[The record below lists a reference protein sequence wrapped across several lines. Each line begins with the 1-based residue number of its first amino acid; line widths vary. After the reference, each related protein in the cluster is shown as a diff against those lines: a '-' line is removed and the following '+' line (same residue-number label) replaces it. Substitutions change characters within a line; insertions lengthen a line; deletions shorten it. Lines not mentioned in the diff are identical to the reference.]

1 MGSKA
6 KRMQKRLVKLI
17 LGAAIL
23 FLVAG
28 GALSVRS
35 QSSQE
40 VTVDRESYREMEKAY
55 LGEVKA
61 LLGEEGFDNSGVTFT
76 KEYKEDG
83 TRDYELL
90 IHHKGIGRLSE
101 EERVALQEKL
111 EEIPF
116 PVPGCSF
123 FHKFLLEEEV

>member
-1 MGSKA
+1 MRSKT

-17 LGAAIL
+17 LGITIL

-35 QSSQE
+35 QSSDE
-40 VTVDRESYREMEKAY
+40 ITVDDASYHQMEKEY
-55 LGEVKA
+55 LEEVKQ
-61 LLGEEGFDNSGVTFT
+61 LLGEEGFENSGVTLT

-83 TRDYELL
+83 TRDYQLL
-90 IHHKGIGRLSE
+90 IHHKGIRRLSE
-101 EERVALQEKL
+101 PERQKLQEEL
-111 EEIPF
+111 SGISF

-123 FHKFLLEEEV
+123 YHKFLLEEKA

>member
-1 MGSKA
+1 MRSKT
-6 KRMQKRLVKLI
+6 KKMQKRLVKLI
-17 LGAAIL
+17 LGITVL
-23 FLVAG
+23 LLVSG

-35 QSSQE
+35 QSSDE
-40 VTVDRESYREMEKAY
+40 ITVDDASYHQMEKEY
-55 LGEVKA
+55 LGEVKQ
-61 LLGEEGFDNSGVTFT
+61 LLGEEGFENSGVTFT

-90 IHHKGIGRLSE
+90 IHHKGIRRLSE
-101 EERVALQEKL
+101 EDRAALQEKL